1 MRPTRIREIKMK
13 TVFLKFVSIIA
24 IAVVCAS
31 CVSIFSIRGNGDLV
45 SFEKSVSTFEKIKS
59 SGNAEVRFHAS
70 DEYRVV
76 VTVDSNLE
84 EYVAIFTK
92 SNVLHIGIDDNWGN
106 NRYSFTKYLVDIYCP
121 VLTGITL
128 SGSGNFYGVDEIAAS
143 TFESVVSG
151 SGNIDGT
158 FVCNKFSAVIS
169 GSGKIKIDGTSNDAN
184 ITISG
189 SGKFVGNGFHTK
201 NASINISGSGKAN
214 ICVGDHLNAII
225 SGSGEINY
233 CGQPKVV
240 SKVSGSGRIRKM

>member
-1 MRPTRIREIKMK
+1 MVTSEIPVTRFE
-13 TVFLKFVSIIA
+13 SIHIEGR
-24 IAVVCAS
+24 AVINYYYS
-31 CVSIFSIRGNGDLV
+31 Q
-45 SFEKSVSTFEKIKS
+45 
-59 SGNAEVRFHAS
+59 
-70 DEYRVV
+70 EYRAVI
-76 VTVDSNLE
+76 TIDSNLE

-128 SGSGNFYGVDEIAAS
+128 SGSGNFYGVDEITAS